1 MYLATLFG
9 TDVLHLASEKL
20 IGTILLIQLVAAVG
34 AWLFARIS
42 KARGN
47 KQALLLLIAIWVGIC
62 LGAYFTTNEF
72 QFYALAVVVGMVMG
86 GIQSLSRAT
95 YSKLIPENS
104 IEHASYFSFYDV
116 TYNLSIV
123 MGTFSFGLIHQ
134 ITQDMRNSAL
144 VLASYFVIGFALLL
158 TVKAKVLVKG

>member
-1 MYLATLFG
+1 
-9 TDVLHLASEKL
+9 
-20 IGTILLIQLVAAVG
+20 VAAFG

-42 KARGN
+42 KAKGN
-47 KQALLLLIAIWVGIC
+47 KHALLTLILIWIGIC
-62 LGAYFTTNEF
+62 LGAYFIKTEF
-72 QFYALAVVVGMVMG
+72 EFYGLAVVVGMVMG

-134 ITQDMRNSAL
+134 LTKDMRNSAL
-144 VLASYFVIGFALLL
+144 VLATYFVIGFVILFTLHATALRPQ
-158 TVKAKVLVKG
+158 VNSADA